1 MGSGVAWAEN
11 LTFNGATLTW
21 DTQTESFTDENN
33 SSSAFA
39 SGDNV
44 SFTGKSN
51 VTLGEDI
58 AAGTVAVEKDADV
71 TIDLG
76 AFKLNAD
83 RVELSGS
90 LDMGDSLNIGAG
102 STLSMEDPGAV
113 LNSNLVIGENGVLSV
128 TGAGGGLN
136 GHALNL
142 HAGASLILTGA
153 VMSRETTDVG
163 QDGELSLI
171 VNPTGDGKTYTLLT
185 GVGTLIDK
193 SGNALTA
200 GSYEINDLFDASQP
214 GSGFWEGGTLVYSED
229 GTLTLVRHN
238 ETVKDAI
245 EITSRRTG
253 GAYYQYYKGAT
264 FSNLKIS
271 SSSSAFGGAIEGD
284 YDSKI
289 ALSHNGSVEFSGNT
303 VFSYS
308 SAGGG
313 AIYGGS
319 SSTITLS
326 HNGSVVFEGNSA
338 SSKNYSADGGAIFG
352 GTVTLSHNGSVVF
365 EGNSAS
371 SKNSSAG
378 GAIFVFGDIT
388 LSNNGSVSF
397 IGNTASASS
406 SSYPDIDGGG
416 AIYGDSSTITLSHNG
431 SVTFSGNRA
440 SSSVYI
446 AYGGAIDGHYDST
459 ITLSNNGSVVF
470 EGNSASSK
478 NYSADGG
485 AIFGGTVTLSH
496 NGSVVFEGNS
506 ASSKN
511 SSAGGAIDGE
521 DITLN
526 NNGSVSFIGN
536 TVSSS
541 YSAYGGAIDGSTVTL
556 SHNGSVVFEGNSVS
570 STGDSTFAARGGAI
584 YGGYSSTTSTIT
596 LTHNGSVSF
605 IGNTASTAGSI
616 SSADGGAI
624 YGDDITLSHNGSVT
638 FSGNRASSSVYI
650 ALGGAIHGDDIT
662 LSRNASVVFE
672 GNSASSTGDS
682 TTSAEGGAIQGS
694 YDITLSRN
702 GSVSFIG
709 NSVSS
714 SSSALGGAIQGGF
727 SNTTSTITLSNNAS
741 VVFEGNSASSTSYS
755 AYGGAIQGED
765 ITLSNNGSVSFIGN
779 SVSSSSSSAYGGA
792 IQGGFSNTTS
802 TITLSNNGSVVFE
815 GNTAT
820 SSKYYSC
827 GGAIYG
833 GSSSTITLSENESM
847 SFIGNSVSSSSSL
860 AYGGA
865 IYGGSSSTIELSNNG
880 SVEFIGNTASSTY
893 SYSNACGGAIY
904 GDSSST
910 IELSNNGSVVFEGNT
925 ASSTYS
931 YSNAC
936 GGAIYT
942 KGSLSIRN
950 NDSVLFEKNVEKS
963 GSSYRLRSV
972 YMYGGSGDML
982 SLFASAGKSIEFRD
996 SLYVGAGTTVNLNER
1011 YGYAEQAG
1019 DIIFTGATTVDD
1031 LRNMKGS
1038 AGSSQEILNSRTT
1051 EVYALTNLYG
1061 GRLRVEEGAI
1071 YKGYGIT
1078 AHEGSAATVRVQNAT
1093 LNHMGYDLTFNAG
1106 TTLAAEGVSS
1116 ISGNVVM
1123 LEGSNLAL
1131 TVGAANSSSAVLTL
1145 DSAMDLQGVHLA
1157 VTGAEYLL
1165 AGKYQLIHDSA
1176 YHASEWS
1183 SDALSITGCAAE
1195 NLAWENGV
1203 LTLTCSNTWNQAAA
1217 DGATIG
1223 DILGNLVVNAGAE
1236 VSINGSLRADAQQQG
1251 KGHLIID
1258 TGVVHLEQDARIAGD
1273 VVFVGAQQAE
1283 RVMIAESETSL
1294 NRVVLATSQSANSKI
1309 EVSSNRE
1316 LVIESVT
1323 GTGNLIKVGDGT
1335 LKHTGTSTEVQG
1347 KLMVNEG
1354 RLVNT
1359 GTLAFP
1365 KIVLNGGQLD
1375 NQGTIT
1381 SVEINGGILSGSGMF
1396 GGLTMKAG
1404 RLVVGNSPGFQQYT
1418 DDLHAEGGELVF
1430 SVGGVAEAATSSCKG
1445 WESTV
1450 YSNIDMGGNELY
1462 LGTDTTLT
1470 VALGGSLLENL
1481 TGDFNMVLF
1490 SNVGNIDFF
1499 TDGVLATL
1507 LENTRFS
1514 VTDEEAGVREGW
1526 EAGADLSSLVQNVAY
1541 SVSGTSFVLSGQ
1553 FAAVPEPA
1561 TTTLSLLALAG
1572 GCARRRRK

>member
-338 SSKNYSADGGAIFG
+338 SSKNYSA
-352 GTVTLSHNGSVVF
+352 
-365 EGNSAS
+365 
-371 SKNSSAG
+371 
-378 GAIFVFGDIT
+378 
-388 LSNNGSVSF
+388 
-397 IGNTASASS
+397 
-406 SSYPDIDGGG
+406 YGG
-416 AIYGDSSTITLSHNG
+416 AIYG
-431 SVTFSGNRA
+431 
-440 SSSVYI
+440 
-446 AYGGAIDGHYDST
+446 GAV
-459 ITLSNNGSVVF
+459 TLSN
-470 EGNSASSK
+470 
-478 NYSADGG
+478 
-485 AIFGGTVTLSH
+485 

-672 GNSASSTGDS
+672 GNSASSTS
-682 TTSAEGGAIQGS
+682 
-694 YDITLSRN
+694 
-702 GSVSFIG
+702 
-709 NSVSS
+709 
-714 SSSALGGAIQGGF
+714 
-727 SNTTSTITLSNNAS
+727 
-741 VVFEGNSASSTSYS
+741 
-755 AYGGAIQGED
+755 
-765 ITLSNNGSVSFIGN
+765 
-779 SVSSSSSSAYGGA
+779 
-792 IQGGFSNTTS
+792 
-802 TITLSNNGSVVFE
+802 
-815 GNTAT
+815 
-820 SSKYYSC
+820 
-827 GGAIYG
+827 
-833 GSSSTITLSENESM
+833 
-847 SFIGNSVSSSSSL
+847 
-860 AYGGA
+860 
-865 IYGGSSSTIELSNNG
+865 
-880 SVEFIGNTASSTY
+880 
-893 SYSNACGGAIY
+893 
-904 GDSSST
+904 
-910 IELSNNGSVVFEGNT
+910 
-925 ASSTYS
+925 
-931 YSNAC
+931 
-936 GGAIYT
+936 
-942 KGSLSIRN
+942 
-950 NDSVLFEKNVEKS
+950 
-963 GSSYRLRSV
+963 
-972 YMYGGSGDML
+972 
-982 SLFASAGKSIEFRD
+982 
-996 SLYVGAGTTVNLNER
+996 
-1011 YGYAEQAG
+1011 
-1019 DIIFTGATTVDD
+1019 
-1031 LRNMKGS
+1031 
-1038 AGSSQEILNSRTT
+1038 
-1051 EVYALTNLYG
+1051 
-1061 GRLRVEEGAI
+1061 
-1071 YKGYGIT
+1071 
-1078 AHEGSAATVRVQNAT
+1078 
-1093 LNHMGYDLTFNAG
+1093 
-1106 TTLAAEGVSS
+1106 
-1116 ISGNVVM
+1116 
-1123 LEGSNLAL
+1123 
-1131 TVGAANSSSAVLTL
+1131 
-1145 DSAMDLQGVHLA
+1145 
-1157 VTGAEYLL
+1157 
-1165 AGKYQLIHDSA
+1165 
-1176 YHASEWS
+1176 
-1183 SDALSITGCAAE
+1183 
-1195 NLAWENGV
+1195 
-1203 LTLTCSNTWNQAAA
+1203 
-1217 DGATIG
+1217 
-1223 DILGNLVVNAGAE
+1223 
-1236 VSINGSLRADAQQQG
+1236 
-1251 KGHLIID
+1251 
-1258 TGVVHLEQDARIAGD
+1258 
-1273 VVFVGAQQAE
+1273 
-1283 RVMIAESETSL
+1283 
-1294 NRVVLATSQSANSKI
+1294 
-1309 EVSSNRE
+1309 
-1316 LVIESVT
+1316 
-1323 GTGNLIKVGDGT
+1323 
-1335 LKHTGTSTEVQG
+1335 
-1347 KLMVNEG
+1347 
-1354 RLVNT
+1354 
-1359 GTLAFP
+1359 
-1365 KIVLNGGQLD
+1365 
-1375 NQGTIT
+1375 
-1381 SVEINGGILSGSGMF
+1381 
-1396 GGLTMKAG
+1396 
-1404 RLVVGNSPGFQQYT
+1404 
-1418 DDLHAEGGELVF
+1418 
-1430 SVGGVAEAATSSCKG
+1430 
-1445 WESTV
+1445 
-1450 YSNIDMGGNELY
+1450 
-1462 LGTDTTLT
+1462 
-1470 VALGGSLLENL
+1470 
-1481 TGDFNMVLF
+1481 
-1490 SNVGNIDFF
+1490 
-1499 TDGVLATL
+1499 
-1507 LENTRFS
+1507 
-1514 VTDEEAGVREGW
+1514 
-1526 EAGADLSSLVQNVAY
+1526 
-1541 SVSGTSFVLSGQ
+1541 
-1553 FAAVPEPA
+1553 
-1561 TTTLSLLALAG
+1561 
-1572 GCARRRRK
+1572 